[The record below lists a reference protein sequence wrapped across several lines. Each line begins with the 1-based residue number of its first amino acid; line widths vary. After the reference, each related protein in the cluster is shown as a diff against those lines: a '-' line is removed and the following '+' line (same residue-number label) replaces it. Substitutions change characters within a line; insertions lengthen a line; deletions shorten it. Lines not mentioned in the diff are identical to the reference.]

1 MALKLPKLSAQGQSE
16 FRNELICFIDPKY
29 INLDRTLVNL
39 YPLLRHNGT
48 KPRGRSQPPNFMW
61 DLDKLES
68 RLLDVEK
75 IGQAEGIG
83 DNSRAVRGWLR
94 TNLMDM
100 VSRGKGPELE
110 KFTALK
116 PIHLLSYLLRNQR
129 QNRDYLSSEQVYSL
143 LTVNQSV
150 RDSLKQYLGEGWDE
164 LMKRTSDSKDLDI
177 DSLGLLRLIE
187 PMALKDAPGN
197 DKAIF
202 NYVRPLLMEEAQLFC
217 DDVRHLLEYRKV
229 IPRHVLLD
237 YLKTLTGFHLSL
249 YLLKLVRYVPQLVQT
264 AKLPTDRSLDIVIDL
279 TDDPMSVTGQIS
291 ADDATQLYDSLPDY
305 IRSVFS
311 VNLALASRKLDRSQS
326 ENLHEAVTLTSK
338 PTVAF
343 QAYCLSRLNDVGV
356 PEGSEDL
363 FAGLT
368 QFEDDDVNQFLAVV
382 MHVRGAFYN
391 RFHTDML
398 DSVLQRNADSGLLA
412 AGKTRKARR
421 RFVLGTKLLETL
433 VQLSVLNSNFKSEPV
448 SIEEFTSWLYNRY
461 GLIVNGL
468 EHPRYAD
475 SDIRTHLG
483 FSRNVEAL
491 KDKLRRIGFYTQL
504 SDAYLLQKIRP
515 RYEIL

>member
-48 KPRGRSQPPNFMW
+48 KPRGRSMPANFLY
-61 DLDKLES
+61 DVKNLED
-68 RLLDVEK
+68 RLREME
-75 IGQAEGIG
+75 GMNQAEGI
-83 DNSRAVRGWLR
+83 SAHPKAVRGWLR

-100 VSRGKGPELE
+100 VSRGKGPGQE

-129 QNRDYLSSEQVYSL
+129 QNRDYLSSEQVYSML
-143 LTVNQSV
+143 SVDQAV
-150 RDSLKQYLGEGWDE
+150 RDRLKRYLGNGWDD
-164 LMKRTSDSKDLDI
+164 LMKRISDSSDI
-177 DSLGLLRLIE
+177 DVDSLGLLRLIE
-187 PMALKDAPGN
+187 KLAPLDHPGN
-197 DKAIF
+197 DRPIF
-202 NYVRPLLMEEAQLFC
+202 DHVRPLLMEEAQLFC
-217 DDVRHLLEYRKV
+217 DDVRHLLAYEAV
-229 IPRHVLLD
+229 IPRHVLLN

-249 YLLKLVRYVPQLVQT
+249 YLLKLVRNVPSMVQT
-264 AKLPTDRSLDIVIDL
+264 GQMPTERSLDIVVDL
-279 TDDPMSVTGQIS
+279 TDDPTSVTGQIS
-291 ADDATQLYDSLPDY
+291 ADDASRIYDTLPDY

-311 VNLALASRKLDRSQS
+311 VNLALASLKLDRSQS
-326 ENLHEAVTLTSK
+326 DHLTQAVELTSN

-343 QAYCLSRLNDVGV
+343 QAYCLSRLNDVDV
-356 PEGSEDL
+356 PPGSEDL
-363 FAGLT
+363 FTGLT
-368 QFEDDDVNQFLAVV
+368 QYEDNDISQFLAVV

-391 RFHTDML
+391 RYHTDML
-398 DSVLQRNADSGLLA
+398 DSVLQRNSESGLLA

-421 RFVLGTKLLETL
+421 RFVLGTQLLETL
-433 VQLSVLNSNFKSEPV
+433 VQLSVLNDQFKSEPR
-448 SIEEFTSWLYNRY
+448 SIEEFTGWLYKRY

-483 FSRNVEAL
+483 FSQNVEAL

-515 RYEIL
+515 RYEID